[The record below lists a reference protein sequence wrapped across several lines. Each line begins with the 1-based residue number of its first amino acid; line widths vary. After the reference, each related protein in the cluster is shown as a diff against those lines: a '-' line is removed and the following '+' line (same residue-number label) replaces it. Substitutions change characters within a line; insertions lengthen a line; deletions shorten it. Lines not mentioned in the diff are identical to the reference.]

1 VGLPGAVAL
10 VEWRRAQGSSLRS
23 IRRSVGAEALIGAD
37 TVRLL
42 PGLIT
47 VDLGELRAAVAS
59 GDIDGALAVWG
70 GEPFAGLSIPGE
82 RGWAA

>member
-1 VGLPGAVAL
+1 M
-10 VEWRRAQGSSLRS
+10 
-23 IRRSVGAEALIGAD
+23 
-37 TVRLL
+37 
-42 PGLIT
+42 T

-70 GEPFAGLSIPGE
+70 GEPFAELSIPGE

>member
-1 VGLPGAVAL
+1 MVAS
-10 VEWRRAQGSSLRS
+10 VEWRRVQGSSLRL
-23 IRRSVGAEALIGAD
+23 IRRSVGAKALIGAD
-37 TVRLL
+37 PVRLL

-70 GEPFAGLSIPGE
+70 GEPFAGLSSPGE
-82 RGWAA
+82 LGWAA